1 MMTALTALL
10 IKSSSDTTI
19 LLVPTAPWWQ
29 AGGHDCDAVSVDAHT
44 LFGGV
49 TIIG

>member
-1 MMTALTALL
+1 M
-10 IKSSSDTTI
+10 KSSSDTPI
-19 LLVPTAPWWQ
+19 LLVLVPTAPWWQ
-29 AGGHDCDAVSVDAHT
+29 AGGRDCGATSIDACA